1 MSNINNLQRVLTAK
15 GYAIKKSSLT
25 SEETIKLRKDLTVSP
40 VSNVK
45 YAAPA
50 TQAFPVYLESPT
62 RFYIP
67 RMYGR
72 EHYGREEANTVAQGA
87 PLPSAITFKGK
98 PYDYQENI
106 INTFIERGANG
117 LICVPC
123 GKGKTFMALYAAV
136 RLGKRFLVVV
146 DKEFLLN
153 QWKGEIAAFIGG
165 SPRIGVVQGPLCQ
178 TDPAKYDITICM
190 IQTISSRDFPE
201 DTFAGYGFTIFDE
214 CHHLGAAY
222 FSRTLMKIQTA
233 AQLGL
238 SATPT
243 RDDGLTKV
251 FEWYLGPPV
260 YWEKI
265 READKTVTVR
275 SVRFSTKD
283 PLYNQE
289 QTDYRGE
296 LVMARILTQI
306 VECDERNVMIV
317 KLIRDLLKNPHRK
330 VLVLSER
337 IAHLKCLEAGLL
349 AVGVGVAAGA
359 GVGVAAGVGAVGG
372 SEVKIGYYVG
382 GMKEVVREKGAK
394 ESRVLLAS
402 YSMASEAMNIKELN
416 AVVLASPRKKV
427 EQSTGRIL
435 RQRKEERNVDP
446 VIVDVVDS
454 HGIYVTQWRKRF
466 QYYKQCGY
474 KIERS
479 SVGDCDIESDEKDE
493 VAELTAPMGCLVVD
507 D

>member
-1 MSNINNLQRVLTAK
+1 MSNINNLDRVLTGK
-15 GYAIKKSSLT
+15 GYAIKKSALT
-25 SEETIKLRKDLTVSP
+25 SAQTIELRKVLTVAPISH
-40 VSNVK
+40 VK
-45 YAAPA
+45 YAAA
-50 TQAFPVYLESPT
+50 AGQAFPLYLESPT

-72 EHYGREEANTVAQGA
+72 EHYGVEQANTISQGL
-87 PLPSAITFKGK
+87 PLPPTITFKGS

-106 INTFIERGANG
+106 IQTFIQRGANG

-123 GKGKTFMALYAAV
+123 GKGKTFMALNIAI

-165 SPRIGVVQGPLCQ
+165 SPRIGVIQGPLCQ

-190 IQTISSRDFPE
+190 IQTMCSRDFPE
-201 DTFAGYGFTIFDE
+201 DTFSGYGFTIFDE

-265 READKTVTVR
+265 REPDTTVTVR
-275 SVRFSTKD
+275 CVRFNTKD

-289 QTDYRGE
+289 QTDYKGE
-296 LVMARILTQI
+296 LVMARMLTQI
-306 VECDERNVMIV
+306 VECKERIQLIV
-317 KLIRDLLKNPHRK
+317 KLIHELLKNPHRK
-330 VLVLSER
+330 ILVLSER
-337 IAHLKCLEAGLL
+337 IEHLKCIETGCKENE
-349 AVGVGVAAGA
+349 
-359 GVGVAAGVGAVGG
+359 G
-372 SEVKIGYYVG
+372 SEVKIGYYIG
-382 GMKEVVREKGAK
+382 GMKEDVREKGAK

-416 AVVLASPRKKV
+416 AVILASPRKKV

-435 RQRKEERNVDP
+435 RQRKEDRKVDP
-446 VIVDVVDS
+446 IIVDVVDS
-454 HGIYVTQWRKRF
+454 HGIYLRQWRMRF

-474 KIERS
+474 KIERINDKVDGS
-479 SVGDCDIESDEKDE
+479 ESESDEGESPE
-493 VAELTAPMGCLVVD
+493 VVAPIGCLVLD

>member
-1 MSNINNLQRVLTAK
+1 MSNINNLDRVLTSK
-15 GYAIKKSSLT
+15 GYAIKKTSLT
-25 SEETIKLRKDLTVSP
+25 PEKTIELRKNLTVSP
-40 VSNVK
+40 ITNSK

-50 TQAFPVYLESPT
+50 TQAFPVYLESSA

-72 EHYGREEANTVAQGA
+72 EHFGPEEVNVVSEGLA
-87 PLPSAITFKGK
+87 LPPTITFKGN

-106 INTFIERGANG
+106 IKTFIDSGSNG

-123 GKGKTFMALYAAV
+123 GKGKTFMALNIAV
-136 RLGKRFLVVV
+136 RLGRRFLVVV

-153 QWKGEIAAFIGG
+153 QWKKEIEGFINGA
-165 SPRIGVVQGPLCQ
+165 RIGVIQGPLCQ
-178 TDPAKYDITICM
+178 TDPKKYDVTLCM
-190 IQTISSRDFPE
+190 IQTLCSRDFPE
-201 DTFAGYGFTIFDE
+201 NTFSGYGFTIFDE

-222 FSRTLMKIQTA
+222 FSRTLMKIQTS

-260 YWEKI
+260 FWEKT
-265 READKTVTVR
+265 REPDETVIVR
-275 SVRFSTKD
+275 SVRFSSTD
-283 PLYNQE
+283 PDYAQE
-289 QTDYRGE
+289 QTDYKGD
-296 LVMARILTQI
+296 LVMARMLTKI
-306 VECDERNVMIV
+306 VECEERNIMIA
-317 KLIRDLLKNPHRK
+317 KLIRELMKNPYRK
-330 VLVLSER
+330 LLVLSER
-337 IAHLKCLEAGLL
+337 IEHLRCLERLL
-349 AVGVGVAAGA
+349 GT
-359 GVGVAAGVGAVGG
+359 
-372 SEVKIGYYVG
+372 KIRIGYYVG
-382 GMKEVVREKGAK
+382 GMKEEKRETGAK
-394 ESRVLLAS
+394 ESRILLAS

-416 AVVLASPRKKV
+416 AVILASPRKKV

-446 VIVDVVDS
+446 IIVDIVDQ
-454 HGIYVTQWRKRF
+454 HGIYVSQWRKRF

-479 SVGDCDIESDEKDE
+479 DGAESDSDE
-493 VAELTAPMGCLVVD
+493 EIIAATGCLVLD

>member
-1 MSNINNLQRVLTAK
+1 MSNINNLERVLTGK

-25 SEETIKLRKDLTVSP
+25 PPQTIELRKALTVAPISH
-40 VSNVK
+40 VK
-45 YAAPA
+45 YAATA
-50 TQAFPVYLESPT
+50 SQAFPVYLESPT

-72 EHYGREEANTVAQGA
+72 EHYGREEANTISQGL
-87 PLPSAITFKGK
+87 PLPSTITFKGS
-98 PYDYQENI
+98 PYEYQENI
-106 INTFIERGANG
+106 INTFIDRGANG

-123 GKGKTFMALYAAV
+123 GKGKTFMALNIAI

-165 SPRIGVVQGPLCQ
+165 TDTARIGVIQGPLCQ

-190 IQTISSRDFPE
+190 IQTICSRDFPE
-201 DTFAGYGFTIFDE
+201 DTFNGYGFTIFDE

-233 AQLGL
+233 SQLGL

-265 READKTVTVR
+265 REPDTTVTVR
-275 SVRFSTKD
+275 CVRFNTKD

-289 QTDYRGE
+289 QTDYKGE
-296 LVMARILTQI
+296 LVMARMLTQI
-306 VECDERNVMIV
+306 VECSERTQTIV
-317 KLIRDLLKNPHRK
+317 NLLSELLKNPHRK

-337 IAHLKCLEAGLL
+337 IEHLKCIEAGCKEKE
-349 AVGVGVAAGA
+349 GA
-359 GVGVAAGVGAVGG
+359 
-372 SEVKIGYYVG
+372 EMKIGYYIG
-382 GMKEVVREKGAK
+382 GMKEEVREKGAR
-394 ESRVLLAS
+394 EARVLLAS

-416 AVVLASPRKKV
+416 AVILASPRKKV

-435 RQRKEERNVDP
+435 RQRKEDRKVDP
-446 VIVDVVDS
+446 IIIDLVDS
-454 HGIYVTQWRKRF
+454 HGIYLRQWRMRF

-474 KIERS
+474 KIERINNKEDS
-479 SVGDCDIESDEKDE
+479 SDEEKE
-493 VAELTAPMGCLVVD
+493 TELTASIGCLVLD

>member
-1 MSNINNLQRVLTAK
+1 MSNINNLERVLTGK
-15 GYAIKKSSLT
+15 GYAIKKSTLT
-25 SEETIKLRKDLTVSP
+25 LPQTIELRKALTVAPISH
-40 VSNVK
+40 VK
-45 YAAPA
+45 YAAA
-50 TQAFPVYLESPT
+50 AGQAFPVYLESPT

-72 EHYGREEANTVAQGA
+72 EHYGREEANTISHGL
-87 PLPSAITFKGK
+87 PLPSTITFKGS

-106 INTFIERGANG
+106 INTFINRGANG

-123 GKGKTFMALYAAV
+123 GKGKTFMALNIAI

-165 SPRIGVVQGPLCQ
+165 TDASRIGVIQGPLCQ

-190 IQTISSRDFPE
+190 IQTICSRDFPE
-201 DTFAGYGFTIFDE
+201 DTFNGYGFTIFDE

-233 AQLGL
+233 SQLGL

-265 READKTVTVR
+265 REPDTTVTVR
-275 SVRFSTKD
+275 CVRFNTKD

-289 QTDYRGE
+289 QTDYKGE
-296 LVMARILTQI
+296 LVMARMLTQI
-306 VECDERNVMIV
+306 VECRERTQTIIN
-317 KLIRDLLKNPHRK
+317 LLSELLKNPHRK

-337 IAHLKCLEAGLL
+337 IEHLKCIEAGCKEKE
-349 AVGVGVAAGA
+349 
-359 GVGVAAGVGAVGG
+359 G
-372 SEVKIGYYVG
+372 SEMKIGYYIG
-382 GMKEVVREKGAK
+382 GMKEEVREKGAR
-394 ESRVLLAS
+394 EARVLLAS

-416 AVVLASPRKKV
+416 AVILASPRKKV

-435 RQRKEERNVDP
+435 RQRKEDRKVDP
-446 VIVDVVDS
+446 IIIDLVDS
-454 HGIYVTQWRKRF
+454 HGIYVRQWRMRF

-474 KIERS
+474 KIERINNKEDS
-479 SVGDCDIESDEKDE
+479 SDEE
-493 VAELTAPMGCLVVD
+493 TETALTASIGCLVLD

>member
-1 MSNINNLQRVLTAK
+1 
-15 GYAIKKSSLT
+15 
-25 SEETIKLRKDLTVSP
+25 
-40 VSNVK
+40 VK
-45 YAAPA
+45 YAAA
-50 TQAFPVYLESPT
+50 AGQAFPVYLESPT

-72 EHYGREEANTVAQGA
+72 EHYGREEANTISPGLA
-87 PLPSAITFKGK
+87 LPSTITFKGS

-106 INTFIERGANG
+106 IQTFIDRGANG

-123 GKGKTFMALYAAV
+123 GKGKTFMALNIAI

-165 SPRIGVVQGPLCQ
+165 TDASRIGVIQGPLCQ

-190 IQTISSRDFPE
+190 IQTICSRDFPE
-201 DTFAGYGFTIFDE
+201 DTFNGYGFTIFDE

-222 FSRTLMKIQTA
+222 FSRTLMKIQTVS
-233 AQLGL
+233 QLGL

-265 READKTVTVR
+265 REPDTTVTVR
-275 SVRFSTKD
+275 CVRFSTKD

-289 QTDYRGE
+289 QTDYKGE
-296 LVMARILTQI
+296 LVMARMLGQI
-306 VECDERNVMIV
+306 VECSERTQQIV
-317 KLIRDLLKNPHRK
+317 KLISELLKNPHRK
-330 VLVLSER
+330 ILVLSER
-337 IAHLKCLEAGLL
+337 IEHLKCIEAGCKEKE
-349 AVGVGVAAGA
+349 GP
-359 GVGVAAGVGAVGG
+359 
-372 SEVKIGYYVG
+372 EVKIGYYIG

-416 AVVLASPRKKV
+416 AVILASPRKKV

-435 RQRKEERNVDP
+435 RQRKEDRKVDP
-446 VIVDVVDS
+446 IIIDIVDS
-454 HGIYVTQWRKRF
+454 LGIFVSQWRMRF

-474 KIERS
+474 KIER
-479 SVGDCDIESDEKDE
+479 VNNKDNEAEEEE
-493 VAELTAPMGCLVVD
+493 VEVVALPIGCLVLD